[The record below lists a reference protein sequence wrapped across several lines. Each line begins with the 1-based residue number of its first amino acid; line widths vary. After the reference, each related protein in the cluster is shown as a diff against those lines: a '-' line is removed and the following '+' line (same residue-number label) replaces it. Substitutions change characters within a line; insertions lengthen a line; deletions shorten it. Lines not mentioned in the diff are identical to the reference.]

1 MIAKIVQIGN
11 SKGIRI
17 PKPLIEQIG
26 APEEVELIIKNK
38 ELIIRPLSSP
48 RKGWE
53 DSFRL
58 MAENND
64 DRLFD
69 SEDQLIANEWDNIEW
84 TW

>member
-17 PKPLIEQIG
+17 PKSLIEQIG
-26 APEEVELIIKNK
+26 APEEVELVIKNK
-38 ELIIRPLSSP
+38 ELIIKPLTSP
-48 RKGWE
+48 RKGW
-53 DSFRL
+53 DDAFKA

-64 DRLFD
+64 DRLLD
-69 SEDQLIANEWDNIEW
+69 SEEQLIENEWDNLEW